1 MCVCVCVCLCVFVC
15 VCVCVHVCVCVYV
28 SIYCVFM
35 CVYVY
40 MYVFMC
46 MCVYIQSVLTS
57 KEKDI
62 LKEVPAG
69 NVADAQ
75 QLINDIKKG
84 LDGLS
89 VTIETKKVC
98 YICV

>member
-1 MCVCVCVCLCVFVC
+1 MCA
-15 VCVCVHVCVCVYV
+15 
-28 SIYCVFM
+28 
-35 CVYVY
+35 
-40 MYVFMC
+40 
-46 MCVYIQSVLTS
+46 YIQSVLTS

>member
-1 MCVCVCVCLCVFVC
+1 MMCIYVCAR
-15 VCVCVHVCVCVYV
+15 VY
-28 SIYCVFM
+28 I
-35 CVYVY
+35 
-40 MYVFMC
+40 YVFIC

-89 VTIETKKVC
+89 VTIESKKVC
-98 YICV
+98 YICIFVYMRTHI